1 MCIILCLNKIGDEGA
16 TAIAE
21 ALKVNAVL
29 THLNLENNR
38 SISDKGKKQLRD
50 AVQGRAGFKL
60 AV

>member
-38 SISDKGKKQLRD
+38 SISDNGKKQLRD
-50 AVQGRAGFKL
+50 AVQDRAGFNL
-60 AV
+60 EM